1 MAILFDLYFIAYY
14 GWRWSWSRLLHIALI
29 IRSRD
34 ITLAPSDSEILY
46 SALPVIIIV
55 RYYRDFPTEADVKL
69 SLIFVA
75 RDRVNF
81 LSLIRKNIRISKTLI
96 CCQKK
101 LLRKMK
107 IEKEIP

>member
-1 MAILFDLYFIAYY
+1 MPHL
-14 GWRWSWSRLLHIALI
+14 
-29 IRSRD
+29 
-34 ITLAPSDSEILY
+34 
-46 SALPVIIIV
+46 VV

>member
-1 MAILFDLYFIAYY
+1 M
-14 GWRWSWSRLLHIALI
+14 
-29 IRSRD
+29 
-34 ITLAPSDSEILY
+34 
-46 SALPVIIIV
+46 
-55 RYYRDFPTEADVKL
+55 KL

-101 LLRKMK
+101 LRRKMK